1 MHDSLRA
8 LRGIELP
15 ERFELL
21 DHIADGGM
29 ASVWRAR
36 DRMLDREVAIKV
48 LSPAYAQEEA
58 AVRRFER
65 EARAA
70 ARLSGHRHVVTIYD
84 VGNVQTD
91 ERGGDG
97 VPFIAMEYLPGGSVH
112 RAQNGGAVDPDLALR
127 WLIETASALDYA
139 HERGV
144 VHRDIKPGNLLLD
157 DRGSIH
163 VADFGIARIAAEA
176 SITTRGEVLGTAAY
190 LAPEQALGRPATPD
204 GDRYSLAVVAY
215 ELLTGTRPF
224 GNDRL
229 QQLGSGR
236 GSFRPPPATTRNPCL
251 PAAVDAVLARG
262 LARVPTRRWPS
273 AGEFVRRL
281 ERAFEPP
288 AAAVSAG
295 PVQFTTVEP
304 PATESLSAYRS
315 RRLPRGALAAPLAM
329 IAVIA
334 LAVGIALGADADGSA
349 PKTRTAS
356 VGLRSTKTGTA
367 VAARRNATHKH
378 QLATTAQAVKA
389 PAPPTPSQ
397 LDSQGHAMMLAGN
410 YTGAI
415 AAMRQV
421 LAATPSDSL
430 LHVYALFDLGR
441 SLRLSG
447 DPQAAIPVLKQRLSY
462 HVETGVVRTELL
474 LAERAAGILP
484 AGGPGSGHRH
494 HHHPGFGAGGPGGP
508 PGPGGGAGLG
518 T

>member
-1 MHDSLRA
+1 MHDGPA

-36 DRMLDREVAIKV
+36 DRMLDREVAIKL
-48 LSPAYAQEEA
+48 LSPAYAHEEA

-84 VGNVQTD
+84 VGTVKPEQP
-91 ERGGDG
+91 GGDET
-97 VPFIAMEYLPGGSVH
+97 PFIAMEYLPGGSVH
-112 RAQNGGAVDPDLALR
+112 GARNGGAVEPDLALR
-127 WLIETASALDYA
+127 WLMETASALDYA

-157 DRGSIH
+157 DRGSVH

-204 GDRYSLAVVAY
+204 GDRYSLAVLAY

-229 QQLGSGR
+229 RQLGSDR
-236 GSFRPPPATTRNPCL
+236 GALRPPPATTRNPSL

-281 ERAFEPP
+281 ERAFGPV
-288 AAAVSAG
+288 AVVSAG
-295 PVQFTTVEP
+295 PVQLTTVEP
-304 PATESLSAYRS
+304 PATETFSAYRS
-315 RRLPRGALAAPLAM
+315 RRLPRRALAAPLAM

-334 LAVGIALGADADGSA
+334 LAVGIALGANAAGSA
-349 PKTRTAS
+349 PNARTAS
-356 VGLRSTKTGTA
+356 VGPRSARTGTA
-367 VAARRNATHKH
+367 AADRRHATRKH
-378 QLATTAQAVKA
+378 QLATTAPAVSA
-389 PAPPTPSQ
+389 PSPPTPSQ
-397 LDSQGHAMMLAGN
+397 LDGQGHAMMLAGN

-415 AAMRQV
+415 AVMRQV
-421 LAATPSDSL
+421 LAATPPNSL
-430 LHVYALFDLGR
+430 LHAYALFDLGR

-447 DPQAAIPVLKQRLSY
+447 DPQAAIPVLEQRLSY
-462 HVETGVVRTELL
+462 HVATGIVRTELL
-474 LAERAAGILP
+474 LAERAAGVLP
-484 AGGPGSGHRH
+484 AGGPRHRH
-494 HHHPGFGAGGPGGP
+494 QHPGGPGQGPGVKSGP
-508 PGPGGGAGLG
+508 PGQGGGAAPG

>member
-36 DRMLDREVAIKV
+36 DRTLDREVAIKL
-48 LSPAYAQEEA
+48 LSPAYAHEEA

-84 VGNVQTD
+84 VGTVKP
-91 ERGGDG
+91 ERPGGDET
-97 VPFIAMEYLPGGSVH
+97 PFIAMEYLPGGSVH
-112 RAQNGGAVDPDLALR
+112 RARNGGAVDPDLALR
-127 WLIETASALDYA
+127 WLMETASALDYA

-157 DRGSIH
+157 DRGSVH

-204 GDRYSLAVVAY
+204 GDRYSLAVLAY

-229 QQLGSGR
+229 RQLGSDR
-236 GSFRPPPATTRNPCL
+236 GALRPPPATTHNPSL

-262 LARVPTRRWPS
+262 LARVPMRRWPS

-281 ERAFEPP
+281 ERAFEP

-295 PVQFTTVEP
+295 PVQLTPVEP
-304 PATESLSAYRS
+304 PASESFSAYRS
-315 RRLPRGALAAPLAM
+315 RRLPRRAVAAPLAM

-334 LAVGIALGADADGSA
+334 LAVGIALGAHAAGSG
-349 PKTRTAS
+349 PNKRTAS
-356 VGLRSTKTGTA
+356 AGLRSARTGTA
-367 VAARRNATHKH
+367 VAARRRPATHKH
-378 QLATTAQAVKA
+378 QLATAA
-389 PAPPTPSQ
+389 PAVRAPSPPTPSQ

-415 AAMRQV
+415 AVMRQV
-421 LAATPSDSL
+421 LAATPPNSL
-430 LHVYALFDLGR
+430 LHAYALFDLGR

-447 DPQAAIPVLKQRLSY
+447 DPQAAIPVLEQRLSY
-462 HVETGVVRTELL
+462 QVETGIVRTELL
-474 LAERAAGILP
+474 LAERAAGVLP
-484 AGGPGSGHRH
+484 AGGPRHRH
-494 HHHPGFGAGGPGGP
+494 QHPGGPGQGPGVKVGP
-508 PGPGGGAGLG
+508 PGQGGGAALG